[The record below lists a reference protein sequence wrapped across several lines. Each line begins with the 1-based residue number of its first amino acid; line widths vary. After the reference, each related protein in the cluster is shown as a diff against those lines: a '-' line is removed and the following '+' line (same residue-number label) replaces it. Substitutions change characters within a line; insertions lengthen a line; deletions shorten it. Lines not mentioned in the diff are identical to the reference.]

1 VAVSKPSI
9 IQITDFASELSK
21 TLANT
26 ASSCHNELI
35 IAEIKTRTAN
45 ATALASDDPQPA
57 LRPLAKEIEE
67 HGRSLWNL
75 CIRIK
80 HGNAE
85 ADPKVL
91 LLTRTFSFGLLCLGR
106 GARRQKQDAEP
117 EVVYLMTSAL
127 TLARLCMNEQE
138 LTLAIDTLHK
148 AAELLDRL
156 KSITSELPVE
166 KGRVRL
172 EADYHAL
179 RIALVL
185 TTPLQQ

>member
-1 VAVSKPSI
+1 M
-9 IQITDFASELSK
+9 
-21 TLANT
+21 
-26 ASSCHNELI
+26 
-35 IAEIKTRTAN
+35 
-45 ATALASDDPQPA
+45 
-57 LRPLAKEIEE
+57 AKEIEE
-67 HGRSLWNL
+67 HGRNLWNL

-80 HGNAE
+80 HGNTE

-91 LLTRTFSFGLLCLGR
+91 ILARAFSFALLCLGR
-106 GARRQKQDAEP
+106 NTRRQKKDAES
-117 EVVYLMTSAL
+117 EVVYLMSNAL

-138 LTLAIDTLHK
+138 LTLATDTLHR

-185 TTPLQQ
+185 IPPLQRLERLGTLSLSLARSNC